1 VLLSTKNIRILK
13 NHYNLSIS
21 LPAWLAAPIIRKA
34 IINPFRVFRLFSFS
48 LLIPVFF
55 SCKSASNQPAV
66 CTDTTLP
73 YYSDPAFTPH
83 WKQTDTNTLFFQHQ
97 IAPFRLLNQ
106 LGDTITESSLTGKVY
121 VAGFFFTAC
130 PGICRNLTLQLKRVQ
145 EKFIVDN
152 RIMIVSYS
160 VTPETDQPDRLLQ
173 YANTY
178 GINSSKWWLLTGN
191 RDSIYRLARRDYFA
205 DEDLGMQ
212 KTSQDF
218 LHTENL
224 LLIDQNRKIR
234 GVYKGTSAAEVDWL
248 IIDIQKLLQP

>member
-1 VLLSTKNIRILK
+1 M
-13 NHYNLSIS
+13 
-21 LPAWLAAPIIRKA
+21 
-34 IINPFRVFRLFSFS
+34 
-48 LLIPVFF
+48 
-55 SCKSASNQPAV
+55 
-66 CTDTTLP
+66 
-73 YYSDPAFTPH
+73 
-83 WKQTDTNTLFFQHQ
+83 
-97 IAPFRLLNQ
+97 NQ

-160 VTPETDQPDRLLQ
+160 VTPETDQPERLLQ

-178 GINSSKWWLLTGN
+178 GIDSKKWWLLTGN

-205 DEDLGMQ
+205 DEDMGMQ

-234 GVYKGTSAAEVDWL
+234 GVYKGTSSAEVDWL
-248 IIDIQKLLQP
+248 IKDIQKLLQP